1 MKRQQEVN
9 LVCSFDI
16 SENTKTESFY
26 EKRVVL
32 FFFFFV
38 WLFLFYFFCFFFF
51 LLYNMTTNTHQST
64 HNCFGISHG
73 NASVRSALGRAG
85 RGVGDL
91 AATAGV
97 CRSSSQIPKARP
109 DLTRSCGLLLASS
122 SVARV

>member
-1 MKRQQEVN
+1 M
-9 LVCSFDI
+9 FA
-16 SENTKTESFY
+16 
-26 EKRVVL
+26 VL
-32 FFFFFV
+32 TSLKILKLKASMRRGWFCFF
-38 WLFLFYFFCFFFF
+38 FFCFFFLF
-51 LLYNMTTNTHQST
+51 FFFCCFFSLYPLPTSTLQST
-64 HNCFGISHG
+64 HLGFGLSHG

>member
-1 MKRQQEVN
+1 M
-9 LVCSFDI
+9 FA
-16 SENTKTESFY
+16 
-26 EKRVVL
+26 VL
-32 FFFFFV
+32 TSLKILKLKASMRRG
-38 WLFLFYFFCFFFF
+38 WFCFFFF
-51 LLYNMTTNTHQST
+51 LFLSFSFLFFVVFFSLYPLPTSTLQST
-64 HNCFGISHG
+64 HLGFGLSHG